1 MHELSLSYA
10 TVESALA
17 AISHLDVKR
26 VKKLILLAGDF
37 SGVAIEAF
45 RFSFPIAAAGTL
57 LEGAELEIEREPVTI
72 WCGRCRA
79 LQELPSVTRFRCPV
93 CDEPSGDVRS
103 GRDFV
108 IGSLEVEEHEH
119 EHAHR

>member
-10 TVESALA
+10 TVETALA
-17 AISHLDVKR
+17 ALAPLAVKR
-26 VKKLILLAGDF
+26 VKQIRVVAGDF

-57 LEGAELEIEREPVTI
+57 LEGAELVIEREPVTI
-72 WCGRCRA
+72 WCAPCAAVR
-79 LQELPSVTRFRCPV
+79 ELPSVTRFRCPV
-93 CDEPSGDVRS
+93 CDEPSGDLRS
-103 GRDFV
+103 GRDFL
-108 IGSLEVEEHEH
+108 SEALEVEEEEH